1 MEWVVRQG
9 PLLDCPLQK
18 NRSLKDMSQE
28 EQHVYKEQRRQSH
41 ISAEQKRRGNIK
53 HGFDRLQSMVIKMVP
68 PSAGKM
74 SKASVL
80 LKSKSCTTHCKLS
93 CGASALAHPLSPL
106 SHQV

>member
-1 MEWVVRQG
+1 MGCEAGRG

-80 LKSKSCTTHCKLS
+80 LKSKSCT
-93 CGASALAHPLSPL
+93 ASYVVPPL
-106 SHQV
+106 

>member
-1 MEWVVRQG
+1 MRWRY
-9 PLLDCPLQK
+9 LLDLPPPLPPLPPPMQK

-53 HGFDRLQSMVIKMVP
+53 HGFDRLQAMVIKMTP

-80 LKSKSCTTHCKLS
+80 LKSESCLTHRGHTAS
-93 CGASALAHPLSPL
+93 CALLL
-106 SHQV
+106 